1 MLIIALSKLFSFFFS
16 ASFMQQHVSVTRKLS
31 IKSLGKKCQALR
43 DLENGLLNK
52 DVAEKYGLPR
62 ITNSTWSKNKSK
74 YFAALNQSL
83 NKKKTKKQWLQ
94 SSWPRMLELLQ
105 RFASL
110 HLHHTAGKLAFWLI
124 LSENKIPNIKNIN
137 LFAPSYCL

>member
-74 YFAALNQSL
+74 YFAALSQSL
-83 NKKKTKKQWLQ
+83 NKKKLR
-94 SSWPRMLELLQ
+94 SSDYNRVD
-105 RFASL
+105 
-110 HLHHTAGKLAFWLI
+110 HV
-124 LSENKIPNIKNIN
+124 
-137 LFAPSYCL
+137 C